1 MTEIFLNAQSY
12 PFSIALTLVFG
23 LFLLEIITLIFGGS
37 FLSMEGDAP
46 DLDVDLDADFD
57 IELDA
62 DLDVD
67 LDVDS
72 GLAVAPSGFLGWIGV
87 KDVPF
92 MMWFVSFLTMFGLF
106 GLVLQSVLSGIFGAA
121 LPAILASLVALPV
134 GLFGARFIAGIIA
147 RIMPKHESE
156 AMRTRYLGGHHGTIT
171 QGIAKRGKP
180 AEAKIQ
186 DRFGNF
192 HYLRVEPLD
201 DADEIPQ
208 GSAVHVIRRKDGMF
222 FVVDIT

>member
-1 MTEIFLNAQSY
+1 MTEIFFNAQSY
-12 PFSIALTLVFG
+12 PFTLALALVAG
-23 LFLLEIITLIFGGS
+23 LFLLEIITLILGGS
-37 FLSMEGDAP
+37 FLSMEADAP
-46 DLDVDLDADFD
+46 EVDVDLDADFD
-57 IELDA
+57 LEMEVELENA
-62 DLDVD
+62 I
-67 LDVDS
+67 
-72 GLAVAPSGFLGWIGV
+72 APSGLFGQ
-87 KDVPF
+87 KEVPF
-92 MMWFVSFLTMFGLF
+92 MMWLVSFLTMFGLA
-106 GLVLQSVLSGIFGAA
+106 GLVLQSALKASVGAP
-121 LPAILASLVALPV
+121 LPAILAALIALPA
-134 GLFGARFIAGIIA
+134 GLFGARFIARVIA

-201 DADEIPQ
+201 DGDEIPQ
-208 GSAVHVIRRKDGMF
+208 GAAVHVIRRKDGMF